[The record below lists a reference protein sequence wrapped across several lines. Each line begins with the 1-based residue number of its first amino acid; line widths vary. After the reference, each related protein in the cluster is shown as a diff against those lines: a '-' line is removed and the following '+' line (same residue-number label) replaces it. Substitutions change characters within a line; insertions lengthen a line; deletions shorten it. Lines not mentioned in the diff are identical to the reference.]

1 MCGSTR
7 AASDKMLIR
16 IDYPSMNAAGS
27 DVMQGFV
34 WWGFLGPAS
43 NGGVWVV
50 ILVQK

>member
-16 IDYPSMNAAGS
+16 IDYPGMNAAGS

-34 WWGFLGPAS
+34 WWGFLGPR
-43 NGGVWVV
+43 
-50 ILVQK
+50 Q

>member
-34 WWGFLGPAS
+34 DPTR
-43 NGGVWVV
+43 V
-50 ILVQK
+50 IWTQP